1 MSTDNALVI
10 YDINKIEFKL
20 IEDPFSSDHTLNKK
34 NYTDLCI
41 RLVTGNSHT
50 LITLADCFSQKHPIK
65 FEGLD
70 KLEEF
75 RNIHSKKLDPE
86 VDNPVDT
93 GILN

>member
-10 YDINKIEFKL
+10 YDITKIEFKL
-20 IEDPFSSDHTLNKK
+20 VEDPFLSDHTLNKK
-34 NYTDLCI
+34 NYTDLSI
-41 RLVTGNSHT
+41 RLVTDNSHT

-65 FEGLD
+65 FEGLN

-75 RNIHSKKLDPE
+75 RNIHSKKFDPE

>member
-20 IEDPFSSDHTLNKK
+20 VEDPFSSDHALNKK

-70 KLEEF
+70 KLSEF